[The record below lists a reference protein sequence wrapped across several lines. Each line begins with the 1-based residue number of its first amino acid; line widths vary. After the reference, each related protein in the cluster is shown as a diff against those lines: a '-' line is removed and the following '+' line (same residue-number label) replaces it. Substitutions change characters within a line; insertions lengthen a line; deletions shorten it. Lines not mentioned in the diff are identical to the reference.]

1 MKKRS
6 QIIWLK
12 QEKNRKHISLRSIL
26 ASLAVWILLMVGL
39 WCANLWMV
47 SDVFSEVVL
56 EKRDW
61 LSLIIWILI
70 VLSMQEALHYIC
82 NNERMN
88 AWQRR
93 GITVLVY
100 GSGIAGLC
108 FYGLKRSDRL
118 NGGMQAIADVYLQAF
133 NSYYKTSYWIA
144 AGNETLI
151 SGALLLVC
159 MLLVCISWFLAR
171 QTEKKIILFV
181 PTVLILGLE
190 LSIGYGPKWNSVM
203 LFLTVVVFIAMEPFQ
218 AQELRGSEILKKG
231 ILLSVLC
238 ICFVCISILEPRIAK
253 PFLESAPKYKAFQ
266 KQVEQSVSNLS
277 LVTLFENKNTISNRT
292 PEYMDKKLS
301 KVILKGSPRPWRD
314 LYVRTGYGMYYKNGS
329 WTNDEKGF
337 EQACQEEGYDAREVL
352 ERVKNSLEQNEW
364 NPNRDYEISL
374 EYFDAIE
381 KWKWQRSFAQ
391 GKLAMQFG
399 QGDELFNTIGQLG
412 EKESWE
418 LWIWYWKY
426 LQNAMQEQYEGE
438 EIVSQILE
446 QSEIYNGAFGYIE
459 GGDASNIYDLF
470 AENIEQLMSGEGDEE
485 YYGNFLQDYCATM
498 ILDLLHGSC
507 SYQLYLDEIPKG
519 RDPIEYYLN
528 QSHQGYCAHF
538 ASAATLM
545 LQRLGIPARYC
556 TGYIVKSSAFQ
567 HVSGGEYEA
576 EILDRNAHAWVEIYM
591 PGFGWLPYE
600 MTPGYGNEQAELPAE
615 QKNMEQLKGQQ
626 SGSNQND
633 SNQNSS
639 DQQQAH
645 QTEATEE
652 EQTEK
657 AQTEEKQQTESESK
671 EQETSGKT
679 DSFTNGGT
687 GRIGKRGLFSVAAVA
702 AGICV
707 LFVLGIVGY
716 RHQKQK
722 KLGELYWKKQHYRKY
737 VRFIN
742 RRLYRKLR
750 RKGLLRGTQVT
761 DAAFAE
767 ALSKGKRGLS
777 EEDAARYMKIVKK
790 AAFSG
795 EAITKEEAV
804 FCCKV
809 YADFHR

>member
-12 QEKNRKHISLRSIL
+12 QENHRKHISLRSIIT
-26 ASLAVWILLMVGL
+26 SLVVWALLMVGL
-39 WCANLWMV
+39 WYANLWMV
-47 SDVFSEVVL
+47 SDVFSAVVL

-70 VLSMQEALHYIC
+70 VLFMQEALHYIC

-93 GITVLVY
+93 GITVMVY

-108 FYGLKRSDRL
+108 FYGFRRSDRL
-118 NGGMQAIADVYLQAF
+118 LGGMQAIADVYLQAF

-144 AGNETLI
+144 VGDDALI

-171 QTEKKIILFV
+171 QTEKKFILFV

-203 LFLTVVVFIAMEPFQ
+203 MFLMAAVFIAMEPFQ
-218 AQELRGSEILKKG
+218 ARGLRGSEILKKG
-231 ILLSVLC
+231 ILLFVLC
-238 ICFVCISILEPRIAK
+238 ICLVCTSVLGERITNPVLKKAPR
-253 PFLESAPKYKAFQ
+253 YKAFQ
-266 KQVEQSVSNLS
+266 KQVEQTVSNLS

-292 PEYMDKKLS
+292 PEYIDKKLS
-301 KVILKGSPRPWRD
+301 KVILKGSPRPWCD
-314 LYVRTGYGMYYKNGS
+314 LYVRTGYGMHYKNGS

-337 EQACQEEGYDAREVL
+337 EQACQDAGYDAREVL
-352 ERVKNSLEQNEW
+352 EKVKNSLEQNEW
-364 NPNRDYEISL
+364 NPNRDYEITL
-374 EYFDAIE
+374 EYFDTIE
-381 KWKWQRSFAQ
+381 KWKWQRSFEQ
-391 GKLAMQFG
+391 GQLSMQFG
-399 QGDELFNTIGQLG
+399 QGYELFNTICQFGD
-412 EKESWE
+412 KENRE
-418 LWIWYWKY
+418 LWSWYWKY
-426 LQNAMQEQYEGE
+426 LQNSIQEQYEGE
-438 EIVSQILE
+438 EIVSRILE
-446 QSEIYNGAFGYIE
+446 QSELYNGAFGYIE
-459 GGDASNIYDLF
+459 GGDASNIFDIL
-470 AENIEQLMSGEGDEE
+470 AEEIEQLMAGEGDEE
-485 YYGNFLQDYCATM
+485 YYGNFLLDYCATM
-498 ILDLLHGSC
+498 ILDLLHGRC
-507 SYQLYLDEIPKG
+507 SYQLYLNEIPKG
-519 RDPIEYYLN
+519 RDPIEYFLN
-528 QSHQGYCAHF
+528 ESHQGYCAHF
-538 ASAATLM
+538 ASAAALM
-545 LQRLGIPARYC
+545 LQRIGIPARYC

-567 HVSGGEYEA
+567 HVSRGTYEA

-591 PGFGWLPYE
+591 PGYGWIPYE
-600 MTPGYGNEQAELPAE
+600 MTPGYGNEQAELPTE
-615 QKNMEQLKGQQ
+615 QKNMEQLKGQRN
-626 SGSNQND
+626 GSNQND
-633 SNQNSS
+633 VNQNST
-639 DQQQAH
+639 DQQQAN

-652 EQTEK
+652 EQTEEE
-657 AQTEEKQQTESESK
+657 QTEEKQQTESESK
-671 EQETSGKT
+671 KQETSGKT

-687 GRIGKRGLFSVAAVA
+687 GRIGKWGLFSVAAVA

-707 LFVLGIVGY
+707 LVVLGIAGY

-722 KLGELYWKKQHYRKY
+722 KLGELYWKKQNYRKY

-767 ALSKGKRGLS
+767 ALSKGKCGLS
-777 EEDAARYMKIVKK
+777 EEDVTRYMEIVKK

-795 EAITKEEAV
+795 EALTREEAV

-809 YADFHR
+809 YADFF